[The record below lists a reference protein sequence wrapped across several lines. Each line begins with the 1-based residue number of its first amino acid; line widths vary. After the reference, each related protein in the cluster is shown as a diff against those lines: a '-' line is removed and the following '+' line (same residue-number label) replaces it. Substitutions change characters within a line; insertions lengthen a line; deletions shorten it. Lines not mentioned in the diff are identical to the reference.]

1 MQGSRA
7 LFGRHLLRRGDE
19 RNRIPCDG
27 YCTAQSGMH
36 MRRGHDGPFPSQI
49 LLTRSE
55 L

>member
-1 MQGSRA
+1 MQGLRA
-7 LFGRHLLRRGDE
+7 LFGRHLLTRGAE
-19 RNRIPCDG
+19 RNRIPYDG
-27 YCTAQSGMH
+27 YRIAQSGMH